1 MPVIW
6 FVLRANAFVLT
17 GKYFIIIFKVIA
29 DTHRYFMIR
38 IFKLKIINVKLKV
51 KPKCRSLR
59 VGDVDLTILIPAS
72 SFIIQP
78 KSFIDVSCLC

>member
-1 MPVIW
+1 
-6 FVLRANAFVLT
+6 
-17 GKYFIIIFKVIA
+17 
-29 DTHRYFMIR
+29 
-38 IFKLKIINVKLKV
+38 
-51 KPKCRSLR
+51 